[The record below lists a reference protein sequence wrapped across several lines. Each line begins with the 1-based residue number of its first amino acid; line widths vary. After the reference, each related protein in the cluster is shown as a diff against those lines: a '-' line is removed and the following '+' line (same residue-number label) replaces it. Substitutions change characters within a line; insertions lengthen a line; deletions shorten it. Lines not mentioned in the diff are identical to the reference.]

1 MVKLYMAKNKL
12 GSNWLNNLLQLGIKT
27 NHSIIEYHEAL
38 GKTFEN
44 AVNTFKQ
51 QGEIFPECKLYY
63 IDSYENNK
71 QTN

>member
-1 MVKLYMAKNKL
+1 MVKLYMQKNKL
-12 GSNWLNNLLQLGIKT
+12 DSNWLNNLLQLGIKT

-38 GKTFEN
+38 GKTCEN
-44 AVNTFKQ
+44 VVNTFK
-51 QGEIFPECKLYY
+51 EIFPECKLYY